1 LRYEGFYVY
10 IFVRTGN
17 KTWIYERLLEIK
29 AALNG
34 TWSDVLEYL
43 LTNRANT
50 VLPPVKS
57 DEGKTRP
64 AVILKKIT
72 TNKYIH
78 EFRASTK
85 KPWLDKYKVR
95 KIYSLYTRYKNTS
108 CKLLFVREGE
118 DIVII
123 DAAVV
128 APPLPPEEYAKSV
141 EPALR
146 AILLKLNNICSDWK
160 CKKIAL
166 DADAAPQLSYLLE
179 ILKQ

>member
-1 LRYEGFYVY
+1 
-10 IFVRTGN
+10 
-17 KTWIYERLLEIK
+17 
-29 AALNG
+29 
-34 TWSDVLEYL
+34 
-43 LTNRANT
+43 
-50 VLPPVKS
+50 
-57 DEGKTRP
+57 
-64 AVILKKIT
+64 
-72 TNKYIH
+72 
-78 EFRASTK
+78 
-85 KPWLDKYKVR
+85 
-95 KIYSLYTRYKNTS
+95 
-108 CKLLFVREGE
+108 VREGE